1 MTGDGGASGDEGVYG
16 DGDVN
21 GTGEAPLLDRL
32 RRRFP
37 AGVMLRAN
45 TTIAAGEAGELLVIG
60 ENGFGIDGADDG
72 LRELAGRLA
81 GGLAW
86 PDGRGALSPRQLA
99 LLEVFEARGMLV
111 PLPRAGS
118 ADQYTKQRHWLAHF
132 DPRPEDAMERI
143 ARHRAVVVG
152 CGGTGSIVATHLCA
166 MGVRDLLLVD
176 HDRVE
181 ITNFNRQFS
190 YRRRDL
196 GRPKTEALRDFLR
209 ERYPDAEISA
219 SQVFVDED
227 TVGGLGGAGG
237 AGGPGGTGDPGGPGS
252 RGSWTLFCCADRP
265 VGTLALL
272 LAAHA
277 RAHGGAVIFAAAG
290 LEEAAVGPLL
300 LPEADAAHREFAR
313 EMAELGAFARTT
325 LADPVMSASIAPVN
339 TVTAA
344 WMVGEWTNGVI
355 LSRATR
361 ASNAR
366 FVVDLGNSTTR
377 EERTW
382 G

>member
-1 MTGDGGASGDEGVYG
+1 MSGDEGVSG
-16 DGDVN
+16 DGAGD
-21 GTGEAPLLDRL
+21 GAGEAPLIDRL

-86 PDGRGALSPRQLA
+86 PDGRSGALSPRQLA

-143 ARHRAVVVG
+143 AGHRAVVVG

-209 ERYPDAEISA
+209 ERYPDAEITA

-227 TVGGLGGAGG
+227 TVGGL
-237 AGGPGGTGDPGGPGS
+237 GGPGS

-300 LPEADAAHREFAR
+300 LPEAGAAHREFAR

-355 LSRATR
+355 LGRATR

-366 FVVDLGNSTTR
+366 FVVDLGHSTTR